1 MCYTCSYTLILLLD
15 HNRSGF
21 FYTCLQKVAASSK
34 AGYDALQKTCKS
46 VQMQTNLLYPDVPIN
61 STRVKA
67 QHDNIHEYSAKIIPA
82 PYKSVCT
89 PLKSTGDG
97 NCLYRYIC
105 RILCTRIMI
114 KLHPRYL
121 RPFHTSLEI

>member
-21 FYTCLQKVAASSK
+21 FYTCLQKVAAFSK

-67 QHDNIHEYSAKIIPA
+67 QHDNIHENHPSTLQVCMYS
-82 PYKSVCT
+82 T
-89 PLKSTGDG
+89 
-97 NCLYRYIC
+97 
-105 RILCTRIMI
+105 
-114 KLHPRYL
+114 
-121 RPFHTSLEI
+121 